1 MSPFAPYTTIFLYGL
16 AGSGKTYVGDLLAK
30 QTGVYHYHADDDI
43 TEEMK
48 QALAECRPFTNA
60 MRDDY
65 FRQLIVKI
73 QQLQQQHSG
82 LIISQ
87 AAYKQRHRDWL
98 TQQVD
103 GLLLVQVVS
112 DDQVIEQRLKA
123 RQQGASAASV
133 AALKQ
138 DFESPPSGSPQLI
151 NNQTKISP
159 LAQLQALISTMQR

>member
-65 FRQLIVKI
+65 FRQLIVKV

-82 LIISQ
+82 LIVSQ

-103 GLLLVQVVS
+103 GLLLVQVVA
-112 DDQVIEQRLKA
+112 DDQVIEQRLKS

-138 DFESPPSGSPQLI
+138 DFEMPTNDAPMLI
-151 NNQTKISP
+151 NNGTDSNP
-159 LAQLQALISTMQR
+159 LAQLEALLANNQR